1 MKARA
6 RSTRIRLDLGVC
18 DKRQSQGQ
26 SNQIRQPAALVV
38 WSTGAVTG
46 ARDVWDDFVVP
57 YTRDVWSFEKLWVC
71 TASIFPLKGAIPTIL
86 EKKPSLPSDSLR
98 TTLEKAPSLPSYQI
112 LIVAILYGLTRRDH
126 KDNNSRQPIVPIPL
140 PTETRAI
147 KTLWPDSTHPS

>member
-46 ARDVWDDFVVP
+46 ARDVWDAFVVP

-86 EKKPSLPSDSLR
+86 EKTPSLPSDSLLYHFR
-98 TTLEKAPSLPSYQI
+98 KGAISTI
-112 LIVAILYGLTRRDH
+112 LSDSDSG
-126 KDNNSRQPIVPIPL
+126 N
-140 PTETRAI
+140 
-147 KTLWPDSTHPS
+147 TLWPDSTRS